1 MNEKSTFH
9 LCNSKEIIRRLLA
22 VSPWTA
28 ASCVTLIVSILWAS
42 SNAQRRS
49 TVYQNQLDTYSEQV
63 EGTVAEHDVSTTI
76 SGTKIY
82 IGDSSSPRHDT
93 TTRSQTL
100 MITAKYVVDGKEYEV
115 TGFVN
120 DRTPNVGESVTVYY
134 APGYP
139 ANAHLRERLHDWA
152 QGSADRY
159 MHPIVI
165 YFGGNVLSAG
175 LWYYGRSLS
184 KRRRVES

>member
-1 MNEKSTFH
+1 M
-9 LCNSKEIIRRLLA
+9 
-22 VSPWTA
+22 
-28 ASCVTLIVSILWAS
+28 IVSILWAV
-42 SNAQRRS
+42 SNLQQRA
-49 TVYQNQLDTYSEQV
+49 TAYQNKLDSYSEQV
-63 EGTVAEHDVSTTI
+63 QGTVAEHDVSTTI
-76 SGTKIY
+76 SGTKVY
-82 IGDSSSPRHDT
+82 IGKSSSPRYDT
-93 TTRSQTL
+93 TARSQTL

-159 MHPIVI
+159 VHPAVI
-165 YFGGNVLSAG
+165 YFVGIMLSAG